1 MNNTSYW
8 TNNTSRSSDRANL
21 LSGGSN
27 SDSFLSTGRKIKHH
41 DINTN
46 NTFEQQ
52 NDLRLQDLSSKLS
65 SLHKITLDIHN
76 DVNDQVNNVLDESG
90 NSFTSLR
97 GGLNGTVGKLKH
109 MTSIRHRQHLCYL
122 ILCIIGVFFLLYNFW
137 GFWSREN
144 GDEIG
149 MARDFN
155 DNNARNDV

>member
-1 MNNTSYW
+1 MIYLIRKFHRLIKNLSFKAVKLKFCLRLSFKLKFFQFFINFDKMNNTSYW

-65 SLHKITLDIHN
+65 SLHK
-76 DVNDQVNNVLDESG
+76 VNYY
-90 NSFTSLR
+90 FTI
-97 GGLNGTVGKLKH
+97 NWV
-109 MTSIRHRQHLCYL
+109 
-122 ILCIIGVFFLLYNFW
+122 
-137 GFWSREN
+137 
-144 GDEIG
+144 
-149 MARDFN
+149 
-155 DNNARNDV
+155 

>member
-1 MNNTSYW
+1 MSYW
-8 TNNTSRSSDRANL
+8 KNTTSRSSDRINL
-21 LSGGSN
+21 LSGGNN
-27 SDSFLSTGRKIKHH
+27 SDSFPSSGRKINI
-41 DINTN
+41 DA

-76 DVNDQVNNVLDESG
+76 DVNDQVNNILDESG
-90 NSFTSLR
+90 NSFTSLG

-122 ILCIIGVFFLLYNFW
+122 ILFVIGIFFLLYNFW
-137 GFWSREN
+137 GFWNREN

-149 MARDFN
+149 MTGDFN